1 MRNIFF
7 AILLAVCSVAYAQQE
22 PLYTA
27 KELEQKLENP
37 DITGQWEYHYTAYNT
52 KATDLLATNNL
63 TFYFRKVGVVPN
75 IENMIVELTADG
87 KMKIGSLELLFSY
100 LFSDGKMHISDSEG
114 EVTVT
119 MDYKLEDEIFL
130 TLSSDTPD
138 LFHSFLIKGA
148 DKKQAMPM
156 TRDLG
161 IAYYKWGNALFFA
174 ALQDENKDMY
184 EASLAKYER
193 STELYRDDAR
203 AYIGWARAL
212 FNLGKLNDD
221 KICFDA
227 ALAKIEEAT
236 QLDDSDA
243 QAYSEWGGMLVYL
256 ADSSQNYKLYD
267 VAIEKYEKATQM
279 DEDYMEAYSS
289 WGCILFMRARQLG
302 SLNEDKTL
310 IVEKLNKAYEL
321 SVETDNKIYLTA
333 ISAFLTNLYALLGE
347 KDEAFEWLE
356 KALESDKRIKG
367 YLETDSDFDNL
378 RQDPRFEQL
387 LNKYSP
393 KQEGEK

>member
-7 AILLAVCSVAYAQQE
+7 TILLVVCGVSYAQ
-22 PLYTA
+22 
-27 KELEQKLENP
+27 KEVGQKSKNP
-37 DITGQWEYHYTAYNT
+37 DVTGQWEYHYTVYNT
-52 KATDLLATNNL
+52 KATDLLAANNL
-63 TFYFRKVGVVPN
+63 TFYFRKVGVVEEE
-75 IENMIVELTADG
+75 ENMIVELTADG

-130 TLSSDTPD
+130 ILSSDASD

-148 DKKQAMPM
+148 DKKQATPI

-174 ALQDENKDMY
+174 ALQEENKDMY
-184 EASLAKYER
+184 EVSLAKYER
-193 STELYRDDAR
+193 STELYKDDAR

-212 FNLGKLNDD
+212 FNLGKLNHD
-221 KICFDA
+221 KMRFDA
-227 ALAKIEEAT
+227 ALAKMEEAT

-243 QAYSEWGGMLVYL
+243 QAYFEWGGMLVYL
-256 ADSSQNYKLYD
+256 ADSCQNYKLYD
-267 VAIEKYEKATQM
+267 TAIEKYEKATQL

-289 WGCILFMRARQLG
+289 WGCILFIRAKQLG

-333 ISAFLTNLYALLGE
+333 ISVVLTNLYALLDE

-356 KALESDKRIKG
+356 KALQSEKRIRG
-367 YLETDSDFDNL
+367 YLETDPDFDNL
-378 RQDPRFEQL
+378 RQDPRFEEL
-387 LNKYSP
+387 LNKYLP
-393 KQEGEK
+393 KQEE